1 MKKKEKYSNGMKLH
15 TKKDNDTSRQYLHFI
30 DYPFYSF
37 FLSEFYF
44 LYKLFISYT
53 DSYISLGTPAM
64 VRLSWLTWVLSLA
77 CYWKPR

>member
-30 DYPFYSF
+30 DYRFYSF

-64 VRLSWLTWVLSLA
+64 VRLS
-77 CYWKPR
+77 

>member
-1 MKKKEKYSNGMKLH
+1 M
-15 TKKDNDTSRQYLHFI
+15 TPVDNIYILLIPAFI
-30 DYPFYSF
+30 HF

-64 VRLSWLTWVLSLA
+64 VRLS
-77 CYWKPR
+77 